1 LVKGSPFRQPASV
14 VVLLLNERNDMLQI
28 HWLMA
33 VLSDKSDLVVTL
45 LLKCHKIFNSG
56 FFMNQFPQ
64 ATEYP
69 IRAVSNFFENSR
81 RSYFRCGETWQV
93 TYPLMQ
99 KCNYASFMLANDA
112 CLKYY
117 GSCRS
122 QKSILLC
129 IFLYKQFDSSGV
141 VISHNR

>member
-1 LVKGSPFRQPASV
+1 VGKPWSRISQAWAP
-14 VVLLLNERNDMLQI
+14 
-28 HWLMA
+28 LMT
-33 VLSDKSDLVVTL
+33 VLSDTHPWL
-45 LLKCHKIFNSG
+45 LHCFERDSATRFSNSG

-64 ATEYP
+64 ATEHP
-69 IRAVSNFFENSR
+69 IRAVSNFVENSR

-93 TYPLMQ
+93 TNPLVQ
-99 KCNYASFMLANDA
+99 NCNYASFMLANDA

-122 QKSILLC
+122 QKSILPC

-141 VISHNR
+141 VISRNR